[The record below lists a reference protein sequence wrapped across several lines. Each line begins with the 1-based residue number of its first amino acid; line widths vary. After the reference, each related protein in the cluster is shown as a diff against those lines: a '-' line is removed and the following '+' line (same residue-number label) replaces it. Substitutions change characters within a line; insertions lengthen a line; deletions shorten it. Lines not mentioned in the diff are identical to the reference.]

1 MRELVCAR
9 SVTGR
14 IFTAHEGAEQHCQ
27 VGNSALVREEIVRW
41 LARFHAGIALP
52 ESKQPAPDR
61 RTPWT
66 RIKVTVPV
74 GTLRVESKIGNPLG
88 GVMQLIRKAVN
99 RIWPAL
105 FLLANLLSFAYPNP
119 AVALEEVI
127 VSYAGPTVTFL
138 PAEVARQRGFMREQN
153 LDVKL
158 LLTRSEVDR
167 AALVSGSV
175 DYTLRAGSSFVSA
188 ARGLPVRIVL
198 VGTMRPFWGLVVRPE
213 VKSVTELKGKSMG
226 VPGFLG
232 SQHVSAKFILKHY
245 GLDPDKDIVYRIVDS
260 GTRIAGMSSGAIDCS
275 MMDYGEAFR
284 AKNAGFKFL
293 VNAAD
298 LHGLLAGGLAVNTK
312 KLKEQPDQVR
322 RMLKAMVQALKYI
335 QDDPEGTQQVMM
347 SWLKIDRE
355 MAADIYQMAR
365 NNYTK
370 NGMVD
375 EPTLNSLVT
384 TMLAEAGIKGVNV
397 SQLTDFSLLQQA
409 LK

>member
-1 MRELVCAR
+1 MKTINRAVHRA
-9 SVTGR
+9 
-14 IFTAHEGAEQHCQ
+14 
-27 VGNSALVREEIVRW
+27 W
-41 LARFHAGIALP
+41 L
-52 ESKQPAPDR
+52 
-61 RTPWT
+61 T
-66 RIKVTVPV
+66 
-74 GTLRVESKIGNPLG
+74 
-88 GVMQLIRKAVN
+88 
-99 RIWPAL
+99 L
-105 FLLANLLSFAYPNP
+105 FLLVAFLSFACPRP
-119 AVALEEVI
+119 AAALEEVI

-138 PAEVARQRGFMREQN
+138 PAEVARQRGFLREQN
-153 LDVKL
+153 LDIKL

-167 AALVSGSV
+167 VALISGSV

-188 ARGLPVRIVL
+188 ARGLPVRIVFL
-198 VGTMRPFWGLVVRPE
+198 GTMRPFWGLVVRSE

-260 GTRIAGMSSGAIDCS
+260 GTRIAAMSSGAIDSS

-284 AKNAGFKFL
+284 AKKAGFKFL
-293 VNAAD
+293 VNAAN
-298 LHGLLAGGLAVNTK
+298 LHGLLAGGLAVNIK

-322 RMLKAMVQALKYI
+322 RMLNAMTQALKYI
-335 QDDPEGTQQVMM
+335 QDNPEGTQQVMM

-370 NGMVD
+370 NGMV
-375 EPTLNSLVT
+375 EESMLNSLVT
-384 TMLAEAGIKGVNV
+384 TMLAEAGIKGVNISPLV
-397 SQLTDFSLLQQA
+397 DFSLLQQV